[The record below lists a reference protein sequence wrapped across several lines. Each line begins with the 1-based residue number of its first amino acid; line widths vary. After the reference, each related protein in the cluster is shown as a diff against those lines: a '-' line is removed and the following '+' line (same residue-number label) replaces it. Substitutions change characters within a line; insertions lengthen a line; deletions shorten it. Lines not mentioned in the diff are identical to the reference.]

1 VTTATTTL
9 IGTPDRGEITVT
21 NPDVFFTA
29 RGVELECVNYT
40 VDGPEKVTMV
50 ISPDYL
56 PYILGDLAKGVDEFG
71 RIKSKD

>member
-1 VTTATTTL
+1 MTTSVKTL

-21 NPDVFFTA
+21 NPEVYFTA

-40 VDGPEKVTMV
+40 VDGPEKVTMI

-56 PYILGDLAKGVDEFG
+56 PYIMEDLKAGTDKFG
-71 RIKSKD
+71 RIAV

>member
-1 VTTATTTL
+1 MTTSVKTL

-21 NPDVFFTA
+21 NPDVLFTA

-40 VDGPEKVTMV
+40 LDGPEKVIVV

-56 PYILGDLAKGVDEFG
+56 PYVIEDLMTGVDMMG
-71 RIKSKD
+71 RIKNKD

>member
-1 VTTATTTL
+1 MTTSVKTL
-9 IGTPDRGEITVT
+9 VGTPDRGEITVT

-40 VDGPEKVTMV
+40 VDGPEKVTMI

-56 PYILGDLAKGVDEFG
+56 PYIMADLQTGTDMMG
-71 RIKSKD
+71 RIKRKD

>member
-1 VTTATTTL
+1 MTTSVKTL
-9 IGTPDRGEITVT
+9 VGTPDRGEITVT
-21 NPDVFFTA
+21 NPDVYFTA

-56 PYILGDLAKGVDEFG
+56 PYIMADLNSATDKHG
-71 RIKSKD
+71 RLSL

>member
-1 VTTATTTL
+1 MTTSVKTL
-9 IGTPDRGEITVT
+9 VGTPDRGEITVT

-56 PYILGDLAKGVDEFG
+56 PYVIQDLMTGVDMMG
-71 RIKSKD
+71 RIKRKD

>member
-1 VTTATTTL
+1 VTTSVKTL
-9 IGTPDRGEITVT
+9 VGTPDRGEITVT

-40 VDGPEKVTMV
+40 IDGPEKVTMV

-56 PYILGDLAKGVDEFG
+56 PYIMEDLKASTDKFG
-71 RIKSKD
+71 RIAV